1 MVLTSIII
9 ELIHLFHEDSHMT
22 QRPDLLISRKKPSG
36 FTLIELIIVIIIIG
50 ILAAVAIP
58 KYIDL
63 SKEAR
68 ASAVKEQAANLA
80 AAAAI
85 SFAAKKLGTTGAP
98 DYPANCTDVAALLS
112 GGALDAKFEIVSGTT
127 SPCTVRS
134 VDDTSVT
141 ATFQVPQIGS

>member
-1 MVLTSIII
+1 
-9 ELIHLFHEDSHMT
+9 MT

-63 SKEAR
+63 TKEAR
-68 ASAVKEQAANLA
+68 TSAVKEQAANLA

-98 DYPANCTDVAALLS
+98 DYPANCTDVAAMLS
-112 GGALDAKFEIVSGTT
+112 GGALDSVKFEIVSGTT

-134 VDDTSVT
+134 KEDTSIT